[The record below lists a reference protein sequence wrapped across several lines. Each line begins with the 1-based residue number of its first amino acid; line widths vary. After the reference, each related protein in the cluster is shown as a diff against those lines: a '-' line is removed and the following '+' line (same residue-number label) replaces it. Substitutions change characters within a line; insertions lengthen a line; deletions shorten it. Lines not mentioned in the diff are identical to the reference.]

1 MAPARATGRGAFL
14 WPEGHDLLAELDFEE
29 RRGWPRIRRKGGSH
43 VKIKVVD
50 DRQVVVGDDHY
61 YGAMSSRFPRTW
73 RATGSRSGTRSRPTN
88 PLGKVGR
95 RSAEAPYG

>member
-1 MAPARATGRGAFL
+1 MAPAPATGRGAFL

-61 YGAMSSRFPRTW
+61 YGGDVVEVPEDVARDWVALGYAVEADEPARKG
-73 RATGSRSGTRSRPTN
+73 RAKKR
-88 PLGKVGR
+88 
-95 RSAEAPYG
+95 